1 VAACLPACRILE
13 VLLTAQP
20 HGGQNQEQHR
30 KVEKRAARM
39 ILAVRGLATAGTC
52 AMAAHMCKHA
62 T

>member
-1 VAACLPACRILE
+1 VCAARRILE

-20 HGGQNQEQHR
+20 RGGQNQEQQR

-39 ILAVRGLATAGTC
+39 ILAVRPAQ
-52 AMAAHMCKHA
+52 AHGCTRARHA